1 MQHEFGILWS
11 FDIGVELVWPD
22 RVRLAHISNRT
33 VFPLQMTVPP
43 QKTKTTL
50 YVHPK
55 QLVAWWQIPE
65 RSCSQP
71 LAKVAKDLN
80 FREGRKLLPVS
91 YRRQQTFINAQ
102 STFLDNSMNYGF
114 CIIFRQ
120 RNLEVGNE
128 CLSDGPEPVFLRVIP
143 SVSGYG
149 RLREFAP
156 TFAVR

>member
-55 QLVAWWQIPE
+55 QLVAWWQIRQ
-65 RSCSQP
+65 RSCSQA

-91 YRRQQTFINAQ
+91 YRRQQTFINA
-102 STFLDNSMNYGF
+102 
-114 CIIFRQ
+114 
-120 RNLEVGNE
+120 
-128 CLSDGPEPVFLRVIP
+128 
-143 SVSGYG
+143 
-149 RLREFAP
+149 
-156 TFAVR
+156 

>member
-55 QLVAWWQIPE
+55 QLVAWWQN
-65 RSCSQP
+65 
-71 LAKVAKDLN
+71 AA
-80 FREGRKLLPVS
+80 VS